1 MEMARVVLVKHDDEP
16 CDDRVSAWFA
26 ANGYECD
33 WRYPYRGDRLG
44 KVDRDVVATVL
55 YGGPQS
61 ISEAPQY
68 PHLVMEAA
76 WVLECARRDVPVMGF
91 CQGAQVIAYAFGA
104 ASGPFDDGRCEFG
117 YYPLRST
124 PTGASVIPDG
134 LVVCQSHFHQFD
146 IPAGAELLAG
156 SEAFPNQAFR
166 QGESV
171 WAFQFHPEITSVGFR
186 RWQEIYWAPYH
197 RPGAQRRE
205 EQDELMARFDPV
217 QHEWMVTF
225 LETQVRPRLA
235 A

>member
-1 MEMARVVLVKHDDEP
+1 
-16 CDDRVSAWFA
+16 
-26 ANGYECD
+26 
-33 WRYPYRGDRLG
+33 
-44 KVDRDVVATVL
+44 
-55 YGGPQS
+55 
-61 ISEAPQY
+61 
-68 PHLVMEAA
+68 MEAA
-76 WVLECARRDVPVMGF
+76 WVLECARREVPVMGF

-117 YYPLRST
+117 YYPLRAT
-124 PTGASVIPDG
+124 PVGSSVIPDG

-146 IPAGAELLAG
+146 IPEGAELLAG
-156 SEAFPNQAFR
+156 TDAFPNQAFR